1 MNSGENSPG
10 CSGAAGIRGVGFSVP
25 DKVFVNAEFEEYGLS
40 PEFVEFYFG
49 TKERRHAAKESYTD
63 LGVEAVRRAIADAGI
78 DASEIDML
86 ISNSATNDHFVPS
99 SGTLLHELL
108 GLRKN
113 VMTVNTNVV
122 CCGLIYAYS
131 IASGYIATGRFKNVL
146 VVTGD
151 VMFRM
156 ALGQTAFAGVFG
168 DGVGAAVISR
178 LTDGSEGILA
188 ESFGTAGEYYDVMGL
203 YSLGSRDN
211 NYGHIYEGEFDIKV
225 DTERGADIPIQTIE
239 WFRNTFAEC
248 LARTGLKVSDMDFVS
263 PHQVSIP
270 QIRAQL
276 EAMGV
281 PEGRTLMV
289 NERYG
294 HCGGGTTPIVL
305 TEAKENGLLSPG
317 DLVFAFNCA
326 VGYQYGGMIF
336 RWHGQ
341 EAFT

>member
-1 MNSGENSPG
+1 MR
-10 CSGAAGIRGVGFSVP
+10 AAGIRGVGYCVP
-25 DKVFVNAEFEEYGLS
+25 DKVFVNSDFEQYGLS

-49 TKERRHAAKESYTD
+49 TKERRHAAEESYTD
-63 LGVEAVRRAIADAGI
+63 LGMQAAKRAIEDAGI
-78 DASEIDML
+78 GASDIDMI
-86 ISNSATNDHFVPS
+86 ISNSTTNDHFAPS

-113 VMTVNTNVV
+113 AMTLNTNVV

-156 ALGQTAFAGVFG
+156 ALGQTPFAGIFG
-168 DGVGAAVISR
+168 DGVGAAVISILR
-178 LTDGSEGILA
+178 EGREGIVS

-225 DTERGADIPIQTIE
+225 DTKRGADIPIQTVE
-239 WFRNTFAEC
+239 WFRSTFTGC
-248 LARTGLKVSDMDFVS
+248 LSQAGLNVSDIDFVS

-276 EAMGV
+276 ESMDV

-289 NERYG
+289 SERYG

-305 TEAKENGLLSPG
+305 TEAKRNSLVTDD

-336 RWHGQ
+336 RWHDG
-341 EAFT
+341 EAFE